1 MIRLILYGMML
12 GVAVVIMGNRSDPSE
27 VLFWALMA
35 AKMIFDLW
43 EEYRGSGDA
52 DDGQSV

>member
-12 GVAVVIMGNRSDPSE
+12 GMAVVIMGNRSDPSE

-43 EEYRGSGDA
+43 EECGGFGDA